1 MGTLHKFP
9 KGRTGGDGPAAAAW
23 EAYAALAQA
32 WVDDPALRTDYA
44 HCVALTRAL
53 GRFQKLFLESDAG

>member
-9 KGRTGGDGPAAAAW
+9 TERTGGDGPASAAW
-23 EAYAALAQA
+23 EAYKALAQA
-32 WVDDPALRTDYA
+32 WLDDPALRTDYT
-44 HCVALTRAL
+44 HCVAMARAY